1 MRYSRKHKSTL
12 AVTSM
17 LTLTVVIASLLLA
30 PRQCNA
36 DWKSM
41 LDQAQKTVTDTQSK
55 TLGDAAITGL
65 SNVEVVDGLKQA
77 LIQGSKT
84 AIDSLGRE
92 DGFLGNPDVRIPLP
106 GKLAS
111 LEKGLRVMGQGA
123 TVDSFITS
131 MNRAAEQAVPQ
142 ATDLFVSIITSMSL
156 EDAKSVLKGSDD
168 AATRYLRQHG
178 GDTLQEL
185 MKPIVKDAT
194 DKVGV
199 TNAYKNMIGNAGMLG
214 QSVGIN
220 ALDLDNYVTEQATNG
235 LFLLIAAEE
244 KRIRENPL
252 ARTTDILKKV
262 FSSAM

>member
-1 MRYSRKHKSTL
+1 MRYSPSKP
-12 AVTSM
+12 
-17 LTLTVVIASLLLA
+17 TLTVTATLTLSLVITGLLA
-30 PRQCNA
+30 GPRQSSA

-41 LDQAQKTVTDTQSK
+41 LDQAQKTVTSMPSQTPADLAVTS
-55 TLGDAAITGL
+55 L
-65 SNVEVVDGLKQA
+65 SNTEVVDGLKQA
-77 LIQGSKT
+77 LVQGSKT

-106 GKLAS
+106 GKLGS

-123 TVDSFITS
+123 AVDGFITS

-142 ATDLFVSIITSMSL
+142 ATDLFVNTITSMSL
-156 EDAKSVLKGSDD
+156 EDAQNILKGPND
-168 AATRYLRQHG
+168 AATQYLRQHG
-178 GDTLQEL
+178 GDKLTEL

-199 TNAYKNMIGNAGMLG
+199 TSAYKNMIGNAGMLG
-214 QSVGIN
+214 QSAGMN
-220 ALDLDNYVTEQATNG
+220 GLDLDNYVTEQATNG